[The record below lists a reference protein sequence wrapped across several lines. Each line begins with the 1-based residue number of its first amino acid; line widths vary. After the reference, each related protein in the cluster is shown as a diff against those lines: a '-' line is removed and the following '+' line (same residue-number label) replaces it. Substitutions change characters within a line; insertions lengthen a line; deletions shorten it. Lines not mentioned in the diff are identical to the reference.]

1 VCDGDDGKRLGIAYG
16 DINIHMVGAIQE
28 LKKQNDAQ
36 QKEIDELKELVR
48 QLIVR
53 VEKA

>member
-1 VCDGDDGKRLGIAYG
+1 L
-16 DINIHMVGAIQE
+16 DIHAIGAIQE

-48 QLIVR
+48 QLMVR